1 MVSLAQEKVVTPQ
14 LLRVREERRLKEN
27 DSVSVQP
34 ANIQEG
40 VVYQL
45 CYRIEQNS
53 LKQTT

>member
-45 CYRIEQNS
+45 CYRIELELS
-53 LKQTT
+53 